1 MAGFVYVM
9 SSPDLPKLSKIGKSL
24 AVPCTDGLM
33 EQNTTDDPSA
43 FKCAY
48 YISVENYDWLLS
60 TVYAELKLFRKA
72 QNRDVFKA
80 DCSEIIKFIQEK
92 AHENKIFKYEKF
104 LNFQLET
111 HLIANI
117 KNDTQG
123 GCSDHLAFKS
133 TRNKKFRNNYDRFFN
148 NLELKKAFREFSA
161 FASETPPETTY
172 LRKVDWKKETPNFA
186 EFKTVTNSQFA
197 CQNCDVEFRLDGKL
211 RETICPKCKAKLRS
225 LIQVKLP

>member
-1 MAGFVYVM
+1 MVGFVYVM
-9 SSPDLPKLSKIGKSL
+9 SSSVLSKLSKIGKSL
-24 AVPCTDGLM
+24 TVPCKHGLT
-33 EQNTTDDPSA
+33 EQNTTDAPSA
-43 FKCAY
+43 FECAY
-48 YISVENYDWLLS
+48 YINVENYDWLLS

-72 QNRDVFKA
+72 QNRGVFKA

-92 AHENKIFKYEKF
+92 AHENKIFNYEKF
-104 LNFQLET
+104 VNFQLET
-111 HLIANI
+111 HLIAII
-117 KNDTQG
+117 KNDTQS
-123 GCSDHLAFKS
+123 GCSDHLVFKS
-133 TRNKKFRNNYDRFFN
+133 TRNRKFRNNYDRILTILNF
-148 NLELKKAFREFSA
+148 KKAFREFSD
-161 FASETPPETTY
+161 FVSETPPETTY

>member
-24 AVPCTDGLM
+24 AVPCKHGLT
-33 EQNTTDDPSA
+33 EQNTTDAPSA
-43 FKCAY
+43 FECAY
-48 YISVENYDWLLS
+48 YINVENYDWLLS
-60 TVYAELKLFRKA
+60 TVYAELKLFGKA
-72 QNRDVFKA
+72 QNRDVFEV

-92 AHENKIFKYEKF
+92 AHENKIFNYEKF
-104 LNFQLET
+104 VNFQPET
-111 HLIANI
+111 HPSADA
-117 KNDTQG
+117 KNDMQSG
-123 GCSDHLAFKS
+123 RIYHLAFKS
-133 TRNKKFRNNYDRFFN
+133 KRNKEFKNNYDRFFN
-148 NLELKKAFREFSA
+148 NLELKKALREFSD

-186 EFKTVTNSQFA
+186 ELKVVTNSQFA

>member
-1 MAGFVYVM
+1 MAGFIYVM
-9 SSPDLPKLSKIGKSL
+9 SSPVLSKLSKIGKSL
-24 AVPCTDGLM
+24 TVPCKHGLT
-33 EQNTTDDPSA
+33 EQNTTDARSA
-43 FKCAY
+43 FECAY
-48 YISVENYDWLLS
+48 YINVENYDWFLS
-60 TVYAELKLFRKA
+60 TVYAELKLFGKA
-72 QNRDVFKA
+72 QNRDVFEV

-92 AHENKIFKYEKF
+92 AHENKIFNYEKF
-104 LNFQLET
+104 VNFQLET
-111 HLIANI
+111 HLIAII

-123 GCSDHLAFKS
+123 GCSDHLVFKS
-133 TRNKKFRNNYDRFFN
+133 TRNRKFRNNYDRIFN
-148 NLELKKAFREFSA
+148 NLELKKAFRELSD

-186 EFKTVTNSQFA
+186 EFKTATNSQFA